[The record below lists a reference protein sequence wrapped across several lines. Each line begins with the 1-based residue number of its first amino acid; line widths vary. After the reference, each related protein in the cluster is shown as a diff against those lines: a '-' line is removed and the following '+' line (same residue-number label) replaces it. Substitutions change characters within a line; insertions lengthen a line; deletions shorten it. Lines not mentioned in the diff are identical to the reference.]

1 MADPA
6 GPAMDS
12 GLNELEF
19 IKGKIYANV
28 FAAGSNRSHSTGF
41 R

>member
-1 MADPA
+1 MAEP
-6 GPAMDS
+6 GRT
-12 GLNELEF
+12 GNGFRLNELEF